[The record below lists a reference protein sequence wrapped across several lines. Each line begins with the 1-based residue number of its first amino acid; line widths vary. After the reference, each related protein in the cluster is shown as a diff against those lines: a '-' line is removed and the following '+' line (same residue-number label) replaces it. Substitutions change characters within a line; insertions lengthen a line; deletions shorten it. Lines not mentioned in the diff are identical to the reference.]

1 MKQNERRYVV
11 LLIPDEALLDI
22 LNGDIKI
29 KALDLP
35 GDVCVVNIYNDNTRR
50 MMGLVLQSEQFEPV
64 LLGAEIPRLPP
75 LRLDRIHA

>member
-64 LLGAEIPRLPP
+64 LLEAEIPRLPP